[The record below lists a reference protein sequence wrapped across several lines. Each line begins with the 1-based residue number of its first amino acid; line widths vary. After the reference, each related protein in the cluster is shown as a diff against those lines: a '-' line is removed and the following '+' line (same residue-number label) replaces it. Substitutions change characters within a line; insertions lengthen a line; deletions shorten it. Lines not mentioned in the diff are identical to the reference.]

1 VSDQTTR
8 DRVPLIS
15 PEQAESILRHVADA
29 ITVQAPDGRLLYAN
43 DAAVRALGFETQEE
57 LLSAPLSQLM
67 SEYDLLA
74 PDGSPFPVERL
85 PGRLALGGVE
95 SEQLVRYR
103 IHDTGEERWAVVR
116 GSPVHDEEGA
126 VMYAVN
132 IFRDVT
138 DTQRAEERLHAA
150 LALEY
155 VADGVFLL
163 DADGIIR
170 FWNPAAEEITGLRAA
185 EVVGRTADAA
195 IPGWPGIEPLASSPA
210 GRPTTVPLDLGGREV
225 WLSVG
230 AVSFDEG
237 TVFAFRD
244 LTEERGLE
252 QLKTDFVS
260 TVSHE
265 LRTPLAA
272 IYGASRTLLRGD
284 IELGD
289 EQQGTLLEVIGNE
302 ADRLART
309 VNDILW
315 ASRLDSGELHIR
327 VESCDAAALVRE
339 VVESARIH
347 PPERI
352 TLAVSDTEPLPRIS
366 GDPDKVRQVLANLV
380 ENAAKYSP
388 DGGVVE
394 VRLERHGNAVRF
406 SVRDEGLGIP
416 AAEQRRIFE
425 KFYRIDPNLSRGIG
439 GTGLGLYI
447 CRELLRRMAGHIWV
461 ESTEGEGST
470 FSFELPISAITAA
483 SSRASPGAEGRLA
496 PPPAPV

>member
-1 VSDQTTR
+1 MSEQSLSDSR
-8 DRVPLIS
+8 LS
-15 PEQAESILRHVADA
+15 PEQAESILKHVADA

-43 DAAVRALGFETQEE
+43 DAAVRTLGFESQEE
-57 LLSAPLSQLM
+57 LLSAPLSRLM
-67 SEYDLLA
+67 SHYELLA
-74 PDGSPFPVERL
+74 PDGGPFPVERL

-103 IHDTGEERWAVVR
+103 IHETGEERWALVR
-116 GSPVHDEEGA
+116 GTPVHDEEGA
-126 VMYAVN
+126 VAFAIN

-163 DADGIIR
+163 DAEGIIR
-170 FWNPAAEEITGLRAA
+170 FWNPAAEAITGLRATD
-185 EVVGRTADAA
+185 VVGRAAETA
-195 IPGWPGIEPLASSPA
+195 IPGWSRIAEPLASSPE
-210 GRPTTVPLDLGGREV
+210 GRPTSVPLDLGGRET

-237 TVFAFRD
+237 TVYAFRD

-284 IELGD
+284 IDLGD
-289 EQQGTLLEVIGNE
+289 ERRGTLLEMIGSE

-315 ASRLDSGELHIR
+315 ASRLDSGTLGIQ
-327 VESCDAAALVRE
+327 VESCDAGVLARE
-339 VVESARIH
+339 VVEAARVH
-347 PPERI
+347 LPEQI
-352 TLAVSDTEPLPRIS
+352 TLALWDVEPLPPVS
-366 GDPDKVRQVLANLV
+366 SDPDKLRQVLANLV
-380 ENAAKYSP
+380 ENAVKYSP
-388 DGGVVE
+388 GGGVVE
-394 VRLERHGNAVRF
+394 VRLQRHGNAVRF
-406 SVRDEGLGIP
+406 SVRDEGLGI
-416 AAEQRRIFE
+416 ATAEQRRIFE
-425 KFYRIDPNLSRGIG
+425 KFYRVDPNLSRGIG

-447 CRELLRRMAGHIWV
+447 CRELVRRMDGHIWV
-461 ESTEGEGST
+461 ESREGEGST
-470 FSFELPISAITAA
+470 FAFELPISAVATA
-483 SSRASPGAEGRLA
+483 
-496 PPPAPV
+496 